1 VKLLFDEN
9 LSRRLGGVL
18 ADIYPESIHVED
30 VGLLGARDLE
40 IWNFAAEHGFL
51 VVSKDTDFYERSVL
65 YGAPP
70 KLIWLRIGNASVR
83 DTAALLRDNY
93 IIVRHFYDESE
104 SPFLVLPTRSSKWRS
119 R

>member
-1 VKLLFDEN
+1 MKLLFDEN
-9 LSRRLGGVL
+9 LSRRLVGTL

-30 VGLLGARDLE
+30 VGLLGARDLQ
-40 IWNFAAEHGFL
+40 IWDYAAEHGFL
-51 VVSKDTDFYERSVL
+51 IVSKDIDFYERSVL

-93 IIVRHFYDESE
+93 IIIRHFSDESPT
-104 SPFLVLPTRSSKWRS
+104 PFLALPTRSSNRRS

>member
-9 LSRRLGGVL
+9 LSRRLGRIL
-18 ADIYPESIHVED
+18 ADLYPESTHVED
-30 VGLLGARDLE
+30 VGLLGARDAE
-40 IWNFAAEHGFL
+40 IWEYAKEHGYL
-51 VVSKDTDFYERSVL
+51 LVSKDTDFYERSVL

-70 KLIWLRIGNASVR
+70 RLIWLRIGNASVR

-93 IIVRHFYDESE
+93 IIVRHFHDESE
-104 SPFLVLPTRSSKWRS
+104 SPFLALPPMSGRRG